1 MGPKKDAK
9 HDTHDETKKEKRR
22 KGRPLLIAAAGVA
35 FVSYVQCRPK
45 EQPVGNLR
53 PVDPIPTLTD
63 TASAS
68 APPTPTEP
76 PIQPVGNLRPAPSR
90 EDAGSPSPDAG
101 KPVLPNFHPVG
112 NLRPPPVK

>member
-1 MGPKKDAK
+1 MGPKKETQK
-9 HDTHDETKKEKRR
+9 TPTIETKKETKR

-53 PVDPIPTLTD
+53 PVDPIPTLPD
-63 TASAS
+63 TAS

-90 EDAGSPSPDAG
+90 EDAGAPSPDAG
-101 KPVLPNFHPVG
+101 KPMPPNIHPVG